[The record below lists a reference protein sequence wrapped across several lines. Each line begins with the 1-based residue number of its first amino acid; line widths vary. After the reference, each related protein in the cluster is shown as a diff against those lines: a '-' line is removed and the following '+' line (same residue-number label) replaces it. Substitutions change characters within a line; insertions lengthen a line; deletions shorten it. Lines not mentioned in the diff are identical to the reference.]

1 MKIVI
6 LASAEYDLKELRSY
20 IIKNFSHDTWQ
31 KTYGKLKESIRNLAT
46 FPHFGSIPE
55 ELETLN
61 LSQYRQTLSGMN
73 RIIYE
78 VRQDTVYIH
87 IIVDSR
93 RDLKSFLMHRLVR

>member
-1 MKIVI
+1 MKVVI
-6 LASAEYDLKELRSY
+6 LASAELDLKELRST
-20 IIKNFSHDTWQ
+20 IVKNFSHDTWQ

-46 FPHFGSIPE
+46 FPNFGSIPE

-87 IIVDSR
+87 IIVDAR
-93 RDLKSFLMHRLVR
+93 RDMTSFLMRRLVR

>member
-6 LASAEYDLKELRSY
+6 LASAEYDLKEFQSY

-31 KTYGKLKESIRNLAT
+31 KTYGKLKESIRNLAS
-46 FPHFGSIPE
+46 FPYLGSIPE

-61 LSQYRQTLSGMN
+61 LSQYRQILSGMN

-78 VRQDTVYIH
+78 TRQDTVYIH

-93 RDLKSFLMHRLVR
+93 RDMKSFLMRRLVR